1 MKKNLII
8 AGLLAVTVLSTPMAV
23 SAATGFQSYTDYTLY
38 NNCYN
43 NATAKHAKET
53 NDQNIVNKV
62 TEFKNTN
69 KATFWATDGNSNRIS
84 KTYNQE
90 VNTTKT
96 IGLTTKKSKGAIV
109 RMGMENYNLVAYTAK
124 VSGKVDF
131 K

>member
-23 SAATGFQSYTDYTLY
+23 SALIGPQSYTDYTLY

-53 NDQNIVNKV
+53 DQQNIVNKV
-62 TEFKNTN
+62 TAFKSTN
-69 KATFWATDGNSNRIS
+69 KATFWATDGSSNRIS
-84 KTYNQE
+84 KTYDQTLNS
-90 VNTTKT
+90 TKT
-96 IGLTTKKSKGAIV
+96 ITFTTKKNKGAIV
-109 RMGMENYNLVAYTAK
+109 RMGMENYNLVTHTAK

>member
-1 MKKNLII
+1 MKKSWII

-23 SAATGFQSYTDYTLY
+23 SAAKGYQSYTDYTLY

-43 NATAKHAKET
+43 NATGKHAKET
-53 NDQNIVNKV
+53 NDQNMINKV
-62 TEFKNTN
+62 TALKDTN
-69 KATFWATDGNSNRIS
+69 KAIFWATDASSNRIS

-90 VNTTKT
+90 VNSTTT
-96 IGLTTKKSKGAIV
+96 IKLTTKKNKGAVV
-109 RMGMENYNLVAYTAK
+109 RMGMENYNLVTHIAK